1 MGPTDGALSEKM
13 RIIDNGNV
21 GIGTTSPSVPL
32 HVHGFVSYNGSYDR
46 YFSEASL
53 AYGATGDSDNI
64 SIHTSNVIGCDKLV
78 CFSDQR
84 IKKNIVDVP
93 DQLALQQ
100 VRDIPCRYYEYKD
113 IIKKGTEKTIGFIAQ
128 EVKKVFPMAI
138 KKITET
144 IPDEYRV
151 LENISWIPTS
161 DNKWNLVSDLTN
173 VNNIK
178 YKFIIT
184 NGLSDN
190 LIEKDITGNSDNTFT
205 FDISYAHIFCYGK
218 EVDDFHALDK
228 DKIFALHH
236 SAIQE
241 LDRQLQSEKQTIQSH
256 DVMIQD
262 IQESIQILAN
272 SNNTSIEN
280 VDDYRDQVNQA
291 DANTSSALDTIRL
304 IRPKT
309 YDDVINNYQNI
320 YGFES
325 QQVQSLLPHATKKAS
340 KKVANIN
347 QTASIINNKLIFSHF
362 ETDQLLK
369 DEKNKLYSELIILD
383 ANNVPTK
390 VTITN
395 IVNNYIIEVN
405 TNLQP
410 FVRENTDN
418 TEGSM
423 GNLVF
428 VYGQIVNDYLT
439 VSKDDIL
446 SLNVAAL
453 QEIDKQLQEEKIKR
467 VDELNQNNNIT
478 ALEQKLE
485 EQTTRSNQLEK
496 QLEEQTNK
504 MNVFEKQMQELY
516 NKLNVEKTQ
525 RFELETKLE
534 TYVEIM
540 NSMIINK

>member
-1 MGPTDGALSEKM
+1 VLDADDKE
-13 RIIDNGNV
+13 REINI
-21 GIGTTSPSVPL
+21 
-32 HVHGFVSYNGSYDR
+32 VSLTNSYTV
-46 YFSEASL
+46 E
-53 AYGATGDSDNI
+53 TDSDLQSFIREDSSIANCIFVYGQVVENYETLSKDYIWTI
-64 SIHTSNVIGCDKLV
+64 STA
-78 CFSDQR
+78 
-84 IKKNIVDVP
+84 
-93 DQLALQQ
+93 ALQ
-100 VRDIPCRYYEYKD
+100 
-113 IIKKGTEKTIGFIAQ
+113 
-128 EVKKVFPMAI
+128 EV
-138 KKITET
+138 
-144 IPDEYRV
+144 
-151 LENISWIPTS
+151 
-161 DNKWNLVSDLTN
+161 
-173 VNNIK
+173 
-178 YKFIIT
+178 
-184 NGLSDN
+184 
-190 LIEKDITGNSDNTFT
+190 
-205 FDISYAHIFCYGK
+205 
-218 EVDDFHALDK
+218 
-228 DKIFALHH
+228 
-236 SAIQE
+236 
-241 LDRQLQSEKQTIQSH
+241 DRQLQSEKQTVQSH

-347 QTASIINNKLIFSHF
+347 QNASIINNKLIFSHF

-369 DEKNKLYSELIILD
+369 DEKNNVYSELIILD

-395 IVNNYIIEVN
+395 VVNNYIIEVN

-418 TEGSM
+418 AGGSM